1 MGKIAKTIQPKH
13 KETLTPWLQ
22 DFVQTATDTPLPQL
36 PQYLS
41 SFPTRWPF
49 PRGDLYHW
57 IPLLNR
63 FDDILESFCSVYK
76 LKDGPQSR
84 DFGCDIL
91 LSANSTSKD
100 DAVTWDMPKLAEL
113 GFKGDGDSSLIVAIL
128 KFTQMLLD
136 HCGNRSIYASSSHLN
151 DLLNSTDFNIIC
163 ATLRV
168 GVELAQRYQ
177 ASVKRMSP
185 TSRQVNSALL
195 TNHYNIDLD
204 RVQQL
209 AQPFV
214 KTPIIKPSEPQ
225 PLATPIS
232 SSSKK
237 GGSGSR
243 TLLPCSGSDA
253 RWNGWGDVKVS
264 YYPTASSSQPVEHSV
279 PSERA
284 NASQPS
290 TPTPLRRSNT
300 SGGPHSTPRA
310 GRQPAADDSPSPSA
324 RSPALGNHEYATPGQ
339 KSLDIPQSTVVSTP
353 IYKLLERIPPD
364 LSKDTKY
371 EFLNR
376 LRIAKALTGSVEA
389 RQGAL
394 KARLLAIQNLAYI
407 HFEAPF
413 TEKVLKHDHDEPRR
427 FQLVYQ
433 LAELIHP
440 SPEGTPQVPTGLQ
453 AIALSLL
460 EAISGFHSKIPDIFS
475 ALNATVNH
483 GVLLYVIRKA
493 VAEMREDDAG
503 EQWTDED
510 EWRDNLFSL
519 TLHITMAMTNNSSRT
534 TPEIISAGLL
544 EILVEVLTIRS
555 NVAER
560 THATLVGFLDSL
572 IYNVQSAFQNLIH
585 ANGLNA
591 VTDLITHEV
600 ELALKLVAEGKATPV
615 ECRSQIVDYEIPFYQ
630 QQNLKWLLKFIH
642 HMMTNSFTFGGN
654 TDRLLRNLVDKT
666 AFLGC
671 IREIIVNVEK
681 FGSLVWTHS
690 VTILT
695 DFLNN
700 DPTSFSALQEANLIQ
715 CFLEALTGRTVT
727 FDGPARP
734 EESDADQ
741 PESATDDSSAPAP
754 VSAPAST
761 SATADDRPH
770 PPTQEML
777 ESPRTS
783 PIARGIRPSS
793 DAITVIPSTLNAI
806 SLNNNGLKMVVSC
819 RAFDSFFEIFES
831 PEHVRVMAGDLD
843 IAANIGTSFDE
854 LARHHPDLRP
864 AISNAV
870 LDMIVR
876 VTPRQNQVEMVADAS
891 LLSDPAVAAEK
902 AAKGKQKVEVA
913 PATDDTDIE
922 MLDAESILTRTSRS
936 RNENSSPHNS
946 ITPYIF
952 AAANFLAN
960 YTSNGSLKSP
970 LIQSGAIEHLLDL
983 CTSPSLPHD
992 FGESMAA
999 RSLYSVIHTLIE
1011 NAPII
1016 GLPSLLKRTMD
1027 TIHILQPMVDKSG
1040 FEPYFAPFLKDDLSI
1055 ASDLSNDARLADE
1068 SALSMLP
1075 ILQSIADYYSASRQR
1090 LRLLGPFSGVIGSAL
1105 AQWYLARNGR
1115 GTQRSGVLS
1124 KGSGPAARR
1133 HGNVSDQLVNEEDET
1148 AISEVLASA
1157 TLRIGS
1163 NASPENAPSPSEQST
1178 PRFRNYQTLRVV
1190 LQSLMPNTYPL
1201 LQTLGKALLSR
1212 RGDRSVERDSYPR
1225 YRHIR
1230 LAHGLAQTVL
1240 GQVDLS
1246 VTEKSVPYFNYWVI
1260 ILHTVHEMLLDRK
1273 LEGRHTD
1280 RQGVQIIAPVLVAF
1294 KQQDGLEKLNKL
1306 LQICSDEICGE
1317 HPEGTDTAPSRLAV
1331 IAMKKILEIYAVIV
1345 NDKVVNESLNHF
1357 SFFTR
1362 TGDRRLDTPVSA
1374 NLLVELRMTILPVLI
1389 SRGDS
1394 ETNAYKNV
1402 DKNPPPPLLKL
1413 TPVPFNWAACAS
1425 IVSQL
1430 KDVGFDEGL
1439 AKEAAFRANTQF
1451 AAAKEYCEA
1460 HKAGIAG
1467 SSNPVPSDEAPKP
1480 SDLDDNMPQLIPPEP
1495 APAPS
1500 EEQMVLD
1507 LPADLPPG
1515 LLEGETLGDFL
1526 EASMLS
1532 TGTDQ
1537 GGAVSVPTAPQA
1549 STADASSSTS
1559 PAQGPS
1565 AGPAAPAPGSQ
1576 VAIPKDILDAER
1588 AKLRNKL
1595 IERCLDIIRAH
1606 PTSSYEVSELITAV
1620 VLQPSADDSAKQD
1633 VGETLVNALMS
1644 FAADDDLKSNG
1655 RSIAAYAHL
1664 LSLLLQD
1671 RGFFTV
1677 TIGSLR
1683 ENIAE
1688 FLRFLQVPAPSTE
1701 ELPPWIPYI
1710 LLIFEILLSDDE
1722 QPPDIQWK
1730 PPTSEDDPVE
1740 PFTWPVR
1747 DVIVKEDD
1755 RGTLLGSI
1763 LEILP
1768 RVGKDESMAISL
1780 LRIFVILTRNRTT
1793 ARTVGD
1799 KKNLQRLFVMTKQLS
1814 GFGPA
1819 RLSENRISTYVLTIL
1834 RHIIEDEDTIKQLMR
1849 SEIRAVFDKVRTG
1862 QRPLDVPGYLR
1873 QLSHVA
1879 LRDPK
1884 LFITM
1889 TDEMVKLQR
1898 WTFSENGVSP
1908 RQHVLLKEPKVDAT
1922 KDDVTPTVRATEGL
1936 SIQDVKPSTEGSD
1949 KQVSD
1954 ATKPAGH
1961 DTKRPILENP
1971 DGVIHFLLCE
1981 LLNYREVDDK
1991 EPPRDTKDQK
2001 DSEASTLSTS
2011 KAPGESSDTQS
2022 SDSKEKKPKASF
2034 KADEH
2039 PIFIYRCF
2047 LLRCLTE
2054 LLQSYNRTKVEF
2066 INFKRSAPLQTNTP
2080 IKPRTSVL
2088 NYLLTDLLCAGNVDG
2103 LTDSL
2108 ADKKKMATAAQ
2119 AQKLLVALVGKTI
2132 EKPISRSREKF
2143 DYDEEEP
2150 DLLFVRKFVID
2161 TILKAYKDAY
2171 TSNEPF
2177 DSRYGKMLHLSTVM
2191 QSMVDDK
2198 EKDMAVAS
2206 RNNPDPSPDRSQA
2219 QLRRLMYEKGYL
2231 AALNSSLAD
2240 IDLAFPPVKKTIKSV
2255 LRVLRTLTH
2264 TAIQLGHANIL
2275 PAASSLEDVED
2286 EIASAT
2292 SLSDME
2298 DDREETPDLYRNS
2311 ALGMME
2317 PGRDIEE
2324 DYSDGSDDDDEE
2336 MYDDEYDDEMEYDDN
2351 PSLDGEDNVSDEDE
2365 DVEGMGPIEGLP
2377 GDLAVVD
2384 VTMEE
2389 DDEEDEDDEMD
2400 ESDDDMSEDDDDM
2413 DSEDMGDIEDR
2424 IHIVDDDGNPV
2435 EDDGASGWESE
2446 TDEEANDG
2454 EEDDDVDIDYE
2465 GEAQDLE
2472 EAQIHGLDDVGGIV
2486 GGRLGHML
2494 QHHMGEGHD
2503 DMYDGHDEIHN
2514 IGNNYGD
2521 EDEDEDEDEE
2531 DEDEMDEDDYG
2542 FDEFPND
2549 PPPHGVF
2556 PGMGGLDT
2564 LVLEQ
2569 HGGDGFFAGPRHR
2582 HGLRDHFPPLPF
2594 LMGRDHM
2601 ASLGDTRNPNRP
2613 SGNEDGLNPLLRRA
2627 NDIGRDASPRPPN
2640 PSRLIRLLGAG
2651 RGESPISFINELLSS
2666 TLGRHGNHALQFS
2679 ITSQGPGEKS
2689 KNCRRETYNEPSH
2702 AAMFSTDTTSD
2713 RWLDEA
2719 KMIFGT
2725 SIHDK
2730 AIRLQFAVLSY
2741 LIPPA
2746 IEAEKENKKREA
2758 EAKRKLE
2765 EERKKREEE
2774 ERKAREAREA
2784 QEAEER
2790 AAEEKA
2796 EAEERER
2803 AEAAAAELAAQ
2814 AATEATEETEASHT
2828 DDAMEGVESTGDS
2841 PADAHGE
2848 SASDQPRVLTTI
2860 RGEQVDVTELGIDA
2874 DYLRSTARRVPR
2886 RDAPRRQGEQG
2897 EVFQE
2902 FLDAL
2907 PDELRQEIV
2916 QQERAEQRR
2925 RDREEARRQ
2934 NAAPGH
2940 EAAPQDMDPA
2950 SILMTFPQ
2958 DLREQ
2963 VLMEQGADIMDSL
2976 PPDLAAEARRLVRHH
2991 GGGGQSE
2998 IANPYETGRE
3008 NPRQPGEA
3016 AEVITKPQRKIV
3028 AQMLDKSG
3036 VATLLRLMFI
3046 NVKGG
3051 SLEGSLRHVFKD
3063 ICENKQ
3069 TRLEVISTLLQ
3080 ILQDGTTDVDAVER
3094 SFAQLS
3100 IKARQPKA
3108 DKEGKTPQSLKRSL
3122 TGLNTNQLTHT
3133 GTETSPVLI
3142 VQQCLDLLCYL
3153 AAEDVHVP
3161 AVFLTE
3167 QETVGLTLK
3176 RTLSRKGKGK
3186 ESKVHKFAINSLL
3199 ALLDRDL
3206 VVESSSIMDA
3216 LSLVLSRI
3224 TYPLLSLDKKLK
3236 EGAEAIKDLDKKITE
3251 KEKEP
3256 TSAPTA
3262 EEAEAATT
3270 SSDPKPETSTA
3281 QSGDASTTTTAAP
3294 DPEATKPED
3303 ATAKTT
3309 LEDSIAKLQ
3318 ERKQFIQ
3325 KRIKTYVPPV
3335 IPVHNLTLIINIFV
3349 ARECSS
3355 KTFKETLS
3363 AIKNLS
3369 LIPGAMGVFGQELA
3383 RQARVLSEKIV
3394 VHLDELLPH
3403 IEKASTG
3410 TEIQGV
3416 ALAKF
3421 SPGAADQNKLLR
3433 VLTALDHLFAQK
3445 KPESSDDSESSNET
3459 KKQDLLATLYRNTTF
3474 NALWDRLSAC
3484 LSAIRQR
3491 ESLINVA
3498 TILLPLIEALMV
3510 VCKDTTPEALA
3521 QGQDAS
3527 EMLLSSPPP
3536 ESHNMAS
3543 LFFKFTEEHR
3553 RILNELVRNNPSL
3566 MKGTFSHL
3574 VKNPKVLE
3582 FDNKRHYFNR
3592 SVHNRSQIPNG
3603 RSFGTLQLSVRR
3615 EHVFHDSFKS
3625 LYFKSGDEMKFGK
3638 LNIRFHGE
3646 EGVDAGGV
3654 TREWFQVLSRQM
3666 FDPNYALFVP
3676 VSSDRTTFHPNKLS
3690 GINDEHLMFFKF
3702 IGRSCRVQEDPQ
3714 QARLGQGHGVV
3725 RPKYY
3730 KSLVWML
3737 ENDITDI
3744 ITESFAVED
3753 DEFGVKTVED
3763 LIPNGRDIPVTEE
3776 NKNDYVRLV
3785 VEHKLLKSV
3794 KDQMEHFL
3802 KGFHEIIPAELIAIF
3817 NEQELELLISGLP
3830 DIDVDDWKSNTEYH
3844 NYTPS
3849 SQQIQWFWRAVRSFD
3864 KEELAKLLQFVT
3876 GTSKVPLNGF
3886 KELEGMNGINRFN
3899 IHRDYGNKERLPS
3912 SHTCFNQLDLPEY
3925 ESYDTLRAQL
3935 IKAITAGSDYFG
3947 FA

>member
-1 MGKIAKTIQPKH
+1 M
-13 KETLTPWLQ
+13 
-22 DFVQTATDTPLPQL
+22 
-36 PQYLS
+36 
-41 SFPTRWPF
+41 
-49 PRGDLYHW
+49 
-57 IPLLNR
+57 
-63 FDDILESFCSVYK
+63 
-76 LKDGPQSR
+76 
-84 DFGCDIL
+84 
-91 LSANSTSKD
+91 
-100 DAVTWDMPKLAEL
+100 WDMSKLAEL
-113 GFKGDGDSSLIVAIL
+113 GFKEDGDSSLIVAIL

-232 SSSKK
+232 SSKK
-237 GGSGSR
+237 GGSGPKNTTSMYANDLCAIAKPS
-243 TLLPCSGSDA
+243 TSEFSSGSGSDA
-253 RWNGWGDVKVS
+253 RWNGWGDVKVL
-264 YYPTASSSQPVEHSV
+264 YYPTATSSLPVEHPV

-300 SGGPHSTPRA
+300 SSGPHSTPRA
-310 GRQPAADDSPSPSA
+310 SRQPAVDDSPSPSA
-324 RSPALGNHEYATPGQ
+324 RSPALGHHEYATPGQ

-353 IYKLLERIPPD
+353 IYKLLERMPSD
-364 LSKDTKY
+364 LSKDTRY

-493 VAEMREDDAG
+493 VAEMKVDDAG

-572 IYNVQSAFQNLIH
+572 IYNVQTAFQSLIN
-585 ANGLNA
+585 ADGLTA

-600 ELALKLVAEGKATPV
+600 DAALRLVAEGKATPAD
-615 ECRSQIVDYEIPFYQ
+615 CRSQIVDYEIPFYQ

-642 HMMTNSFTFGGN
+642 HMMTNAFTFGGN
-654 TDRLLRNLVDKT
+654 TDRLLRNLVDKS

-671 IREIIVNVEK
+671 IRKIIVNVDK
-681 FGSLVWTHS
+681 FGSLVWTHA
-690 VTILT
+690 VTIVT

-700 DPTSFSALQEANLIQ
+700 DPTSFSALSEANLIQ

-727 FDGPARP
+727 FEAPARL
-734 EESDADQ
+734 EGGETTQ
-741 PESATDDSSAPAP
+741 PEPTTSDSSAPVPEPAP
-754 VSAPAST
+754 VPAPAST
-761 SATADDRPH
+761 SINADDRPH
-770 PPTQEML
+770 PPTREML
-777 ESPRTS
+777 ETPRTA
-783 PIARGIRPSS
+783 PIAHGIRPSA

-806 SLNNNGLKMVVSC
+806 SLNNNGLKMVESC
-819 RAFDSFFEIFES
+819 LAFDSFFEIFES

-870 LDMIVR
+870 LDMIAR
-876 VTPRQNQVEMVADAS
+876 VTYLGEAKSKEPGWGSRLIVTDSNGKEMVADAS
-891 LLSDPAVAAEK
+891 LLTDPEAAAEK
-902 AAKGKQKVEVA
+902 AEKGKQKVEVVL
-913 PATDDTDIE
+913 ATDDADIE
-922 MLDAESILTRTSRS
+922 MLDADSALARNSRA

-960 YTSNGSLKSP
+960 YTTNASLKTP
-970 LIQSGAIEHLLDL
+970 LIQSGAIELLLDL

-1011 NAPII
+1011 PSPFI

-1027 TIHILQPMVDKSG
+1027 AIQVLQPMVEKPV
-1040 FEPYFAPFLKDDLSI
+1040 FESYFAPFLKDDLSLS
-1055 ASDLSNDARLADE
+1055 SDLSSEARREIAGGTSIVKALLNAQSLMRVLYQCFPFSSRTQTVVLHPVNVYDYWDRLVE
-1068 SALSMLP
+1068 S
-1075 ILQSIADYYSASRQR
+1075 
-1090 LRLLGPFSGVIGSAL
+1090 LGPLLRSGISQEMAVARSVPDAWNKGSSPSTRRQGSA
-1105 AQWYLARNGR
+1105 
-1115 GTQRSGVLS
+1115 
-1124 KGSGPAARR
+1124 
-1133 HGNVSDQLVNEEDET
+1133 SDQLLNEEDET
-1148 AISEVLASA
+1148 AISEVLASG
-1157 TLRIGS
+1157 TLRIGG
-1163 NASPENAPSPSEQST
+1163 NTSPENAPSPSEQST
-1178 PRFRNYQTLRVV
+1178 PRYRNHQTLRVV
-1190 LQSLMPNTYPL
+1190 LQSLMPHTYPL

-1225 YRHIR
+1225 YRHIK

-1240 GQVDLS
+1240 NQVDLS
-1246 VTEKSVPYFNYWVI
+1246 VTERSVPYFNYWVI

-1273 LEGRHTD
+1273 LEGRHAD

-1306 LQICSDEICGE
+1306 LQICTEEICKD
-1317 HPEGTDTAPSRLAV
+1317 HPEGTDTAPSKLAV

-1345 NDKVVNESLNHF
+1345 NDKVVNESLAHF

-1374 NLLVELRMTILPVLI
+1374 NLVVELRMSILPVVRGLWESPLAEKVPSHILAKIIDTLKLI

-1394 ETNAYKNV
+1394 ESNAYKQV
-1402 DKNPPPPLLKL
+1402 DKNPPPPLLKT
-1413 TPVPFNWAACAS
+1413 TPTPFNWTACAS

-1430 KDVGFDEGL
+1430 KEAGFEESL
-1439 AKEAAFRANTQF
+1439 AQEAAFRSNSHF

-1460 HKAGIAG
+1460 HKAGLAG
-1467 SSNPVPSDEAPKP
+1467 SSNPVPPEEAPKP
-1480 SDLDDNMPQLIPPEP
+1480 SDFDENMPQLVAPES

-1500 EEQMVLD
+1500 EEPMALD
-1507 LPADLPPG
+1507 LPPDLPPG
-1515 LLEGETLGDFL
+1515 LLEGDTLGDFL
-1526 EASMLS
+1526 EASML
-1532 TGTDQ
+1532 GQGADQ
-1537 GGAVSVPTAPQA
+1537 GGVAGVPAAPQA

-1565 AGPAAPAPGSQ
+1565 ADPTAPATGSQ
-1576 VAIPKDILDAER
+1576 VTIPKDILDSER

-1664 LSLLLQD
+1664 LTLLLQD

-1683 ENIAE
+1683 EYITE

-1722 QPPDIQWK
+1722 QPPEVQWK

-1740 PFTWPVR
+1740 PFVWPVR
-1747 DVIVKEDD
+1747 DMIVNEKD
-1755 RGTLLGSI
+1755 RGTLLESI

-1780 LRIFVILTRNRTT
+1780 LRILVILTRDRTT
-1793 ARTVGD
+1793 AKTVGD

-1834 RHIIEDEDTIKQLMR
+1834 RHIIEDEDIIKQLMR
-1849 SEIRAVFDKVRTG
+1849 SEIRAVFEKGRTG
-1862 QRPLDVPGYLR
+1862 QRPLDVSGYLR

-1879 LRDPK
+1879 LRDPQ
-1884 LFITM
+1884 LFVAV

-1898 WTFSENGVSP
+1898 WTVGENGVSP

-1949 KQVSD
+1949 NQALD

-1991 EPPRDTKDQK
+1991 EPPRDTKDSK
-2001 DSEASTLSTS
+2001 DPADSTASTS
-2011 KAPGESSDTQS
+2011 KAPGEASDTQS

-2103 LTDSL
+2103 STDSL

-2198 EKDMAVAS
+2198 EKDIAVAS

-2264 TAIQLGHANIL
+2264 TAIQLSHANIL
-2275 PAASSLEDVED
+2275 PTASSLEDVED
-2286 EIASAT
+2286 DIASAT
-2292 SLSDME
+2292 SLSDMD

-2317 PGRDIEE
+2317 PGRDMEE
-2324 DYSDGSDDDDEE
+2324 DYSDGSEDGMFDYITLLLSALMLTMPADDEE
-2336 MYDDEYDDEMEYDDN
+2336 MYDDEYGDEMEYDDD

-2389 DDEEDEDDEMD
+2389 DDEDEDDEMD
-2400 ESDDDMSEDDDDM
+2400 DSDDDMSEDDDDM
-2413 DSEDMGDIEDR
+2413 DSEDMGDMEDR

-2446 TDEEANDG
+2446 TDEEAIDG

-2503 DMYDGHDEIHN
+2503 EDYDGHDEIHN
-2514 IGNNYGD
+2514 IGNSYGD
-2521 EDEDEDEDEE
+2521 EDEDED
-2531 DEDEMDEDDYG
+2531 
-2542 FDEFPND
+2542 
-2549 PPPHGVF
+2549 
-2556 PGMGGLDT
+2556 GMYPLKHQT
-2564 LVLEQ
+2564 LTLL
-2569 HGGDGFFAGPRHR
+2569 PR
-2582 HGLRDHFPPLPF
+2582 
-2594 LMGRDHM
+2594 
-2601 ASLGDTRNPNRP
+2601 
-2613 SGNEDGLNPLLRRA
+2613 
-2627 NDIGRDASPRPPN
+2627 
-2640 PSRLIRLLGAG
+2640 
-2651 RGESPISFINELLSS
+2651 
-2666 TLGRHGNHALQFS
+2666 
-2679 ITSQGPGEKS
+2679 
-2689 KNCRRETYNEPSH
+2689 
-2702 AAMFSTDTTSD
+2702 
-2713 RWLDEA
+2713 
-2719 KMIFGT
+2719 
-2725 SIHDK
+2725 
-2730 AIRLQFAVLSY
+2730 
-2741 LIPPA
+2741 
-2746 IEAEKENKKREA
+2746 
-2758 EAKRKLE
+2758 
-2765 EERKKREEE
+2765 
-2774 ERKAREAREA
+2774 
-2784 QEAEER
+2784 
-2790 AAEEKA
+2790 
-2796 EAEERER
+2796 
-2803 AEAAAAELAAQ
+2803 
-2814 AATEATEETEASHT
+2814 
-2828 DDAMEGVESTGDS
+2828 
-2841 PADAHGE
+2841 
-2848 SASDQPRVLTTI
+2848 I
-2860 RGEQVDVTELGIDA
+2860 RG
-2874 DYLRSTARRVPR
+2874 
-2886 RDAPRRQGEQG
+2886 
-2897 EVFQE
+2897 F
-2902 FLDAL
+2902 
-2907 PDELRQEIV
+2907 
-2916 QQERAEQRR
+2916 
-2925 RDREEARRQ
+2925 
-2934 NAAPGH
+2934 
-2940 EAAPQDMDPA
+2940 
-2950 SILMTFPQ
+2950 
-2958 DLREQ
+2958 
-2963 VLMEQGADIMDSL
+2963 
-2976 PPDLAAEARRLVRHH
+2976 
-2991 GGGGQSE
+2991 
-2998 IANPYETGRE
+2998 
-3008 NPRQPGEA
+3008 
-3016 AEVITKPQRKIV
+3016 
-3028 AQMLDKSG
+3028 
-3036 VATLLRLMFI
+3036 
-3046 NVKGG
+3046 
-3051 SLEGSLRHVFKD
+3051 
-3063 ICENKQ
+3063 
-3069 TRLEVISTLLQ
+3069 
-3080 ILQDGTTDVDAVER
+3080 
-3094 SFAQLS
+3094 
-3100 IKARQPKA
+3100 
-3108 DKEGKTPQSLKRSL
+3108 
-3122 TGLNTNQLTHT
+3122 
-3133 GTETSPVLI
+3133 
-3142 VQQCLDLLCYL
+3142 
-3153 AAEDVHVP
+3153 
-3161 AVFLTE
+3161 
-3167 QETVGLTLK
+3167 
-3176 RTLSRKGKGK
+3176 
-3186 ESKVHKFAINSLL
+3186 LL
-3199 ALLDRDL
+3199 A
-3206 VVESSSIMDA
+3206 
-3216 LSLVLSRI
+3216 
-3224 TYPLLSLDKKLK
+3224 
-3236 EGAEAIKDLDKKITE
+3236 
-3251 KEKEP
+3251 
-3256 TSAPTA
+3256 
-3262 EEAEAATT
+3262 
-3270 SSDPKPETSTA
+3270 
-3281 QSGDASTTTTAAP
+3281 
-3294 DPEATKPED
+3294 
-3303 ATAKTT
+3303 KTN
-3309 LEDSIAKLQ
+3309 A
-3318 ERKQFIQ
+3318 
-3325 KRIKTYVPPV
+3325 
-3335 IPVHNLTLIINIFV
+3335 
-3349 ARECSS
+3349 
-3355 KTFKETLS
+3355 
-3363 AIKNLS
+3363 
-3369 LIPGAMGVFGQELA
+3369 
-3383 RQARVLSEKIV
+3383 
-3394 VHLDELLPH
+3394 
-3403 IEKASTG
+3403 
-3410 TEIQGV
+3410 
-3416 ALAKF
+3416 
-3421 SPGAADQNKLLR
+3421 
-3433 VLTALDHLFAQK
+3433 
-3445 KPESSDDSESSNET
+3445 
-3459 KKQDLLATLYRNTTF
+3459 DLLA
-3474 NALWDRLSAC
+3474 
-3484 LSAIRQR
+3484 
-3491 ESLINVA
+3491 
-3498 TILLPLIEALMV
+3498 
-3510 VCKDTTPEALA
+3510 
-3521 QGQDAS
+3521 
-3527 EMLLSSPPP
+3527 
-3536 ESHNMAS
+3536 
-3543 LFFKFTEEHR
+3543 
-3553 RILNELVRNNPSL
+3553 RILTS
-3566 MKGTFSHL
+3566 
-3574 VKNPKVLE
+3574 
-3582 FDNKRHYFNR
+3582 NR
-3592 SVHNRSQIPNG
+3592 R
-3603 RSFGTLQLSVRR
+3603 
-3615 EHVFHDSFKS
+3615 
-3625 LYFKSGDEMKFGK
+3625 
-3638 LNIRFHGE
+3638 
-3646 EGVDAGGV
+3646 
-3654 TREWFQVLSRQM
+3654 
-3666 FDPNYALFVP
+3666 
-3676 VSSDRTTFHPNKLS
+3676 
-3690 GINDEHLMFFKF
+3690 
-3702 IGRSCRVQEDPQ
+3702 
-3714 QARLGQGHGVV
+3714 
-3725 RPKYY
+3725 
-3730 KSLVWML
+3730 
-3737 ENDITDI
+3737 
-3744 ITESFAVED
+3744 
-3753 DEFGVKTVED
+3753 
-3763 LIPNGRDIPVTEE
+3763 
-3776 NKNDYVRLV
+3776 
-3785 VEHKLLKSV
+3785 
-3794 KDQMEHFL
+3794 
-3802 KGFHEIIPAELIAIF
+3802 
-3817 NEQELELLISGLP
+3817 
-3830 DIDVDDWKSNTEYH
+3830 
-3844 NYTPS
+3844 
-3849 SQQIQWFWRAVRSFD
+3849 
-3864 KEELAKLLQFVT
+3864 
-3876 GTSKVPLNGF
+3876 
-3886 KELEGMNGINRFN
+3886 
-3899 IHRDYGNKERLPS
+3899 
-3912 SHTCFNQLDLPEY
+3912 
-3925 ESYDTLRAQL
+3925 
-3935 IKAITAGSDYFG
+3935 
-3947 FA
+3947 